1 MKGGLGPPLP
11 AMVSVEW
18 GMGGIDGGWG
28 YKWAVWDTEVGNKD
42 GVENLKE
49 VADMDGMAVMD
60 GSGGDIY
67 RGGEGIAYF

>member
-1 MKGGLGPPLP
+1 
-11 AMVSVEW
+11 MVSMEW

-28 YKWAVWDTEVGNKD
+28 YKWAVWDMEVGNKD

-60 GSGGDIY
+60 RSGGDI
-67 RGGEGIAYF
+67 

>member
-1 MKGGLGPPLP
+1 MG
-11 AMVSVEW
+11 SVEW

-28 YKWAVWDTEVGNKD
+28 YKWAVWDMEVGNKD

-60 GSGGDIY
+60 GMTVMDRSGGDI
-67 RGGEGIAYF
+67 